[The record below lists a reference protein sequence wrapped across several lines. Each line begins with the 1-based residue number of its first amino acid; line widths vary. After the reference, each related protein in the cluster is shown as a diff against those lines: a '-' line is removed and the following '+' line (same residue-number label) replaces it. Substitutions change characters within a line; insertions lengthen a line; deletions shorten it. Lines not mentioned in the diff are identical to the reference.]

1 MIDSWSDIKHIIL
14 KGLQVNGTSVL
25 FRLGSAEKDSVDLE
39 TNEHL
44 WGDDA
49 YHIKDAVAL

>member
-1 MIDSWSDIKHIIL
+1 MN
-14 KGLQVNGTSVL
+14 VTSVL
-25 FRLGSAEKDSVDLE
+25 FRLDSAEKDSVDLE

-49 YHIKDAVAL
+49 YHIKDAVALEYIQCAYHSV